1 MCFLTV
7 SLTLFLETTRKMPE
21 GAWVEAEFPNL
32 ADIGS
37 TDRVKSVEGMAD
49 NLTENRCVQGDH
61 KKLDRMSAEKLEAL
75 CQQEREKRLAPER
88 ERLIKD
94 CVERQDKSQEHC
106 ENFYHDFGDAT
117 RVDRWTMRHELY
129 MDLPECVAAREARAK
144 EQ

>member
-1 MCFLTV
+1 
-7 SLTLFLETTRKMPE
+7 MPE

-75 CQQEREKRLAPER
+75 CQQEREKR
-88 ERLIKD
+88 
-94 CVERQDKSQEHC
+94 
-106 ENFYHDFGDAT
+106 
-117 RVDRWTMRHELY
+117 
-129 MDLPECVAAREARAK
+129 
-144 EQ
+144 

>member
-1 MCFLTV
+1 
-7 SLTLFLETTRKMPE
+7 MPE

-129 MDLPECVAAREARAK
+129 MDLPECVAASEARAK